1 MEKETFS
8 QRAWEKDYDKDIKE
22 TYGKI
27 KELLKKSPWAEEV
40 LTTLV
45 ELEDVVDQKLFATLN
60 AKYGESRWES
70 TVKQGFDSS
79 PKWRNYLESKTLESV
94 VGEKT
99 TTDQL
104 LAVFAKKF
112 DEIIKN
118 KSLSPEEKLKEL
130 GIKYI
135 KTEKMILPPD
145 PEYRRIQ
152 TGSGKWRK
160 EPWPDYDRIGRLV
173 WLLKDIDVYTTDY
186 TVIVWTNT
194 ENAMR
199 RESYVMFQIPKIN
212 KTILVNNCYGEA
224 TFIYDGILEYDDVVA
239 YSKKDLSSQLTK
251 IIFSH
256 SKKEAWDV
264 QILGELTRIKEEVKE
279 KREKGELSEP
289 KSVKEIF
296 KANREAISNE
306 KKREE
311 ITKFFLKNYGTK
323 IEITKENEKDY
334 TFPEEESKGL
344 NIFTGEK
351 NEQLYIF
358 TEGDERNVYT
368 FTEEDKEKLVM
379 MTQKERRELKIT
391 VWGESQ
397 GLWATARTFWLK
409 EEDPT
414 GRQEDRVKLLSEI
427 IEGGIKSKGE
437 IFKAKFIERLE
448 SKFGKNIESFTEED
462 LEKLVMMTGEER
474 NKAFEITVWGESQSL
489 NKITTA
495 CCWVK
500 GKDSYCQED
509 REKLLS
515 EIFEKGIKSKAE
527 ITDALNEETR
537 KETIKYFNEH
547 YATKKIEN
555 WKEVYAFTDE
565 DKEKLVIMT
574 WEERTK
580 IKITIWGKS
589 QGLQAR
595 ARTFWLKEGNPANNQ
610 EDREKLLSEII
621 EGGIKSKKEIFKTKF
636 IERLENK
643 FGENIESFTDEDK
656 GKLVI
661 MTIEERNKAF
671 EITVWGEPQSLD
683 KIATACWVEG
693 EPAKIQKDRE
703 KLLSEI
709 IKEGIKS
716 KEEITDALNEEIR
729 KETIRYFN
737 EHYAT
742 KKIENWN
749 VIYVFTE
756 EDKEKLVMME
766 AKERKDLKITVWG
779 ESQGLQATART
790 FWLKEGNP
798 ADNQEHREKLLS
810 EIIWEKI
817 KSKKEIFKTKFIEC
831 LENKFGKNI
840 ESFADE
846 DKEKLV
852 IMTIEE
858 RNKAFEITVW
868 GESQSLDK
876 VATAFWLGKG
886 KPAQIQEDREKLLSE
901 IFKEGIKSKKDLIK
915 KYFTKDFLTTE
926 EAKEKIVIMT
936 ERGRFN
942 YKISI
947 QGRKLGLRS
956 MARDFWVEGDPTKDL
971 EVLEK
976 LIDTIW
982 TYEPPEE
989 KSLSLAKDS
998 LQAHHCE
1005 LNEETLLEEVNSTN
1019 TDEGAKVLQ

>member
-1 MEKETFS
+1 MEKETSS
-8 QRAWEKDYDKDIKE
+8 QRAWEKAYDKDIKE

-45 ELEDVVDQKLFATLN
+45 ELEKVVDQKLFATLN
-60 AKYGESRWES
+60 AKYGESRGES

-104 LAVFAKKF
+104 LVVFAKKF

-135 KTEKMILPPD
+135 KTDKMILPPD

-173 WLLKDIDVYTTDY
+173 WLLKGIGVYTTDY

-199 RESYVMFQIPKIN
+199 RESYVMFQIPKLN

-323 IEITKENEKDY
+323 LKITKENEKDY
-334 TFPEEESKGL
+334 TFPEEESNGL

-368 FTEEDKEKLVM
+368 FTDEDKEKLIM
-379 MTQKERRELKIT
+379 METRERRELKIT

-397 GLWATARTFWLK
+397 GLRATAKTFWLK

-414 GRQEDRVKLLSEI
+414 RRQEDRVKLLSEI
-427 IEGGIKSKGE
+427 IWEKIKSKEE
-437 IFKAKFIERLE
+437 IFKTKFIERLE
-448 SKFGKNIESFTEED
+448 SKFGKNIESFTDED
-462 LEKLVMMTGEER
+462 LEKLVMMSQEER
-474 NKAFEITVWGESQSL
+474 NKAFV
-489 NKITTA
+489 
-495 CCWVK
+495 
-500 GKDSYCQED
+500 
-509 REKLLS
+509 
-515 EIFEKGIKSKAE
+515 
-527 ITDALNEETR
+527 
-537 KETIKYFNEH
+537 
-547 YATKKIEN
+547 
-555 WKEVYAFTDE
+555 
-565 DKEKLVIMT
+565 
-574 WEERTK
+574 
-580 IKITIWGKS
+580 
-589 QGLQAR
+589 
-595 ARTFWLKEGNPANNQ
+595 
-610 EDREKLLSEII
+610 
-621 EGGIKSKKEIFKTKF
+621 
-636 IERLENK
+636 
-643 FGENIESFTDEDK
+643 
-656 GKLVI
+656 
-661 MTIEERNKAF
+661 
-671 EITVWGEPQSLD
+671 
-683 KIATACWVEG
+683 
-693 EPAKIQKDRE
+693 
-703 KLLSEI
+703 
-709 IKEGIKS
+709 
-716 KEEITDALNEEIR
+716 
-729 KETIRYFN
+729 
-737 EHYAT
+737 
-742 KKIENWN
+742 
-749 VIYVFTE
+749 
-756 EDKEKLVMME
+756 
-766 AKERKDLKITVWG
+766 ITVWG
-779 ESQGLQATART
+779 ESQGLWTTAKI
-790 FWLKEGNP
+790 FWLKGGDP
-798 ADNQEHREKLLS
+798 RSIQKDREKLLS

-817 KSKKEIFKTKFIEC
+817 KSKKEIFKTKFIER
-831 LENKFGKNI
+831 LESKFGKNI
-840 ESFADE
+840 ESFT
-846 DKEKLV
+846 DKDLEKLV
-852 IMTIEE
+852 MMTGEE
-858 RNKAFEITVW
+858 RNKTFVITVW
-868 GESQSLDK
+868 GEPQSLDK
-876 VATAFWLGKG
+876 IATACWLEKG
-886 KPAQIQEDREKLLSE
+886 KPAKIQEDREKLLSE
-901 IFKEGIKSKKDLIK
+901 IFEGKIKSKEEITDTLNEEIKKETIKYFNEHYATKKIENWKVIYTFTEEDKEKLVMMTIEERRELKITVWGESQGLFTIATAFWLKEEDPTVNQEDRVKLLSEIIWEKIKSKKEIFKAKFIEHLESKFGKNVESFTDEDKEKLVIMTAEERDKAFEITVWGEPQSLDKIATACWLEKGKPANNQKDREKFLSKIIWEKIKSKEEILKTKFIERLESKFGKNVKSLTDEDLEKLVMMSQEERRESFQITVWGESQSLDKIATAYWLEKEKPGQNQEDREKLLSEIIWEKIKSKKELIK
-915 KYFTKDFLTTE
+915 KYFTKDFPTAK
-926 EAKEKIVIMT
+926 EAKEKLSAMIEYKRID
-936 ERGRFN
+936 

-947 QGRKLGLRS
+947 QGKKLGLKG
-956 MARDFWVEGDPTKDL
+956 MAKDFWVKGDPVKDL
-971 EVLEK
+971 EVLEQ

-1019 TDEGAKVLQ
+1019 TDEGAKVLE

>member
-8 QRAWEKDYDKDIKE
+8 QIAWEKAYDRSIKE

-45 ELEDVVDQKLFATLN
+45 ELENVVDQKLFATLN
-60 AKYGESRWES
+60 AKYWESQGES

-104 LAVFAKKF
+104 LVIFAKKF

-135 KTEKMILPPD
+135 KTDKMILPPD

-152 TGSGKWRK
+152 TGSGKWWK

-173 WLLKDIDVYTTDY
+173 WLLKGIGVYTTDY

-199 RESYVMFQIPKIN
+199 RESYVMFQIPKLN

-256 SKKEAWDV
+256 SKKEAWDG
-264 QILGELTRIKEEVKE
+264 QILGELTRIEQEVKE

-323 IEITKENEKDY
+323 IEITRENEKDY

-351 NEQLYIF
+351 NKQLYIF
-358 TEGDERNVYT
+358 TEGEERNVYT
-368 FTEEDKEKLVM
+368 FTEEDKEKLIM
-379 MTQKERRELKIT
+379 MTRKERSELKIT

-397 GLWATARTFWLK
+397 GLQATARTFWLK
-409 EEDPT
+409 EGKPANN
-414 GRQEDRVKLLSEI
+414 QEDRVKLLSEI
-427 IEGGIKSKGE
+427 IW
-437 IFKAKFIERLE
+437 
-448 SKFGKNIESFTEED
+448 
-462 LEKLVMMTGEER
+462 EK
-474 NKAFEITVWGESQSL
+474 
-489 NKITTA
+489 
-495 CCWVK
+495 
-500 GKDSYCQED
+500 
-509 REKLLS
+509 
-515 EIFEKGIKSKAE
+515 
-527 ITDALNEETR
+527 
-537 KETIKYFNEH
+537 
-547 YATKKIEN
+547 
-555 WKEVYAFTDE
+555 
-565 DKEKLVIMT
+565 
-574 WEERTK
+574 
-580 IKITIWGKS
+580 
-589 QGLQAR
+589 
-595 ARTFWLKEGNPANNQ
+595 
-610 EDREKLLSEII
+610 
-621 EGGIKSKKEIFKTKF
+621 IKSKKEIFKTKF

-643 FGENIESFTDEDK
+643 FGKNIESFTEEDK
-656 GKLVI
+656 ERLII
-661 MTIEERNKAF
+661 MTGEERNKAF

-683 KIATACWVEG
+683 KIATAFWLKE
-693 EPAKIQKDRE
+693 EDPADNQEDRE

-709 IKEGIKS
+709 IWKKIKSKKEIFKTKFIERLENKFGKNIESFTDEDKEKLIMMTAEERNKAFEIIVWGESQSLNKIATACWVEGVPANNQKDREKFLSKIIKGGIKS
-716 KEEITDALNEEIR
+716 KEEITDALNQEIR
-729 KETIRYFN
+729 KETIKYFN

-742 KKIENWN
+742 KKIENWK

-766 AKERKDLKITVWG
+766 ARERKDLKITVWG

-798 ADNQEHREKLLS
+798 AKNQEDREKLLS
-810 EIIWEKI
+810 EIIWKKI
-817 KSKKEIFKTKFIEC
+817 KSKKEIFKTKFIEH
-831 LENKFGKNI
+831 LESKFGENI
-840 ESFADE
+840 ESFIDE
-846 DKEKLV
+846 DKEKL
-852 IMTIEE
+852 IMMTKKE
-858 RNKAFEITVW
+858 RSDLKITVW
-868 GESQSLDK
+868 GESQSLEK
-876 VATAFWLGKG
+876 IATAFWLEKE

-901 IFKEGIKSKKDLIK
+901 IFKEGIKSKKELIK
-915 KYFTKDFLTTE
+915 KYFTKDFLTAE
-926 EAKEKIVIMT
+926 EAKKKLATMT
-936 ERGRFN
+936 ERGRTD

-956 MARDFWVEGDPTKDL
+956 MAKDFWIKGDPVKDL
-971 EVLEK
+971 EVLEQ

-982 TYEPPEE
+982 TYEPPKE

-1005 LNEETLLEEVNSTN
+1005 LNKEALIEEVNSTN

>member
-8 QRAWEKDYDKDIKE
+8 QIAWEKDYDRFIKE

-104 LAVFAKKF
+104 LVIFAKKF

-135 KTEKMILPPD
+135 KTDKMILPPD

-199 RESYVMFQIPKIN
+199 RESYVMFQIPKLN

-264 QILGELTRIKEEVKE
+264 QILGELTRIKQEVKE
-279 KREKGELSEP
+279 KRENGELSEP

-334 TFPEEESKGL
+334 TFPEEESNGL
-344 NIFTGEK
+344 NIFTGKK

-358 TEGDERNVYT
+358 TEGEERNVYT
-368 FTEEDKEKLVM
+368 FTEEDKEKLVIM
-379 MTQKERRELKIT
+379 KVEERSELKIT

-397 GLWATARTFWLK
+397 GLQATARTFWLK
-409 EEDPT
+409 EE
-414 GRQEDRVKLLSEI
+414 
-427 IEGGIKSKGE
+427 
-437 IFKAKFIERLE
+437 
-448 SKFGKNIESFTEED
+448 
-462 LEKLVMMTGEER
+462 
-474 NKAFEITVWGESQSL
+474 
-489 NKITTA
+489 
-495 CCWVK
+495 
-500 GKDSYCQED
+500 
-509 REKLLS
+509 
-515 EIFEKGIKSKAE
+515 
-527 ITDALNEETR
+527 
-537 KETIKYFNEH
+537 
-547 YATKKIEN
+547 
-555 WKEVYAFTDE
+555 
-565 DKEKLVIMT
+565 
-574 WEERTK
+574 
-580 IKITIWGKS
+580 
-589 QGLQAR
+589 
-595 ARTFWLKEGNPANNQ
+595 NPISNQ
-610 EDREKLLSEII
+610 KDREKLLSEII

-643 FGENIESFTDEDK
+643 FGKNIESFTDEDK
-656 GKLVI
+656 EKLI
-661 MTIEERNKAF
+661 MMTAEERNKAF
-671 EITVWGEPQSLD
+671 EIIVWGESQSLN

-693 EPAKIQKDRE
+693 LPAQIQ
-703 KLLSEI
+703 
-709 IKEGIKS
+709 
-716 KEEITDALNEEIR
+716 
-729 KETIRYFN
+729 
-737 EHYAT
+737 
-742 KKIENWN
+742 
-749 VIYVFTE
+749 
-756 EDKEKLVMME
+756 ED
-766 AKERKDLKITVWG
+766 
-779 ESQGLQATART
+779 
-790 FWLKEGNP
+790 
-798 ADNQEHREKLLS
+798 REKLLS

-817 KSKKEIFKTKFIEC
+817 KSKKELF
-831 LENKFGKNI
+831 
-840 ESFADE
+840 
-846 DKEKLV
+846 
-852 IMTIEE
+852 
-858 RNKAFEITVW
+858 
-868 GESQSLDK
+868 
-876 VATAFWLGKG
+876 
-886 KPAQIQEDREKLLSE
+886 
-901 IFKEGIKSKKDLIK
+901 K
-915 KYFTKDFLTTE
+915 KYFIKDFPTAK
-926 EAKEKIVIMT
+926 EAKKKLAAMREYKRR
-936 ERGRFN
+936 E
-942 YKISI
+942 YKIFI
-947 QGRKLGLRS
+947 QGKKVKLKGI
-956 MARDFWVEGDPTKDL
+956 AEAFWVKGDPIKDL
-971 EVLEK
+971 EVLER

-982 TYEPPEE
+982 TYEPPKE
-989 KSLSLAKDS
+989 KSLSLAEDS

>member
-45 ELEDVVDQKLFATLN
+45 ELEKVVDQKLFTTLN
-60 AKYGESRWES
+60 AKYGESRGES

-135 KTEKMILPPD
+135 KTDKMVLPPD

-173 WLLKDIDVYTTDY
+173 WLLKGIGVYTTDY

-199 RESYVMFQIPKIN
+199 RESYVMFQIPKLN

-256 SKKEAWDV
+256 SKKETWDV
-264 QILGELTRIKEEVKE
+264 QILGELTRIKQEVKE
-279 KREKGELSEP
+279 KRENGELSEP

-323 IEITKENEKDY
+323 IEITKENGKDY
-334 TFPEEESKGL
+334 IFPEEESKGL

-358 TEGDERNVYT
+358 TEGEERNVYT
-368 FTEEDKEKLVM
+368 FTEEDKEKLIM
-379 MTQKERRELKIT
+379 MTREERKELKIT
-391 VWGESQ
+391 VWEESQ
-397 GLWATARTFWLK
+397 GLKAIAGTFWLK
-409 EEDPT
+409 GGDP
-414 GRQEDRVKLLSEI
+414 RSIQKDREKLLSEI
-427 IEGGIKSKGE
+427 IEGGIKSKEE
-437 IFKAKFIERLE
+437 IFKTKFIERLE
-448 SKFGKNIESFTEED
+448 NKFGKNIESFTDED
-462 LEKLVMMTGEER
+462 KEKLVIMTGEER
-474 NKAFEITVWGESQSL
+474 NKAFVITLWGESQSL
-489 NKITTA
+489 DKIATA
-495 CCWVK
+495 CWLGK
-500 GKDSYCQED
+500 GKPAQIQED

-515 EIFEKGIKSKAE
+515 KIFKEEIKSRE
-527 ITDALNEETR
+527 ELTDTLNEEIR

-555 WKEVYAFTDE
+555 WKEVY
-565 DKEKLVIMT
+565 
-574 WEERTK
+574 
-580 IKITIWGKS
+580 
-589 QGLQAR
+589 
-595 ARTFWLKEGNPANNQ
+595 
-610 EDREKLLSEII
+610 
-621 EGGIKSKKEIFKTKF
+621 
-636 IERLENK
+636 
-643 FGENIESFTDEDK
+643 
-656 GKLVI
+656 
-661 MTIEERNKAF
+661 
-671 EITVWGEPQSLD
+671 
-683 KIATACWVEG
+683 
-693 EPAKIQKDRE
+693 
-703 KLLSEI
+703 
-709 IKEGIKS
+709 
-716 KEEITDALNEEIR
+716 
-729 KETIRYFN
+729 
-737 EHYAT
+737 
-742 KKIENWN
+742 
-749 VIYVFTE
+749 VFTE
-756 EDKEKLVMME
+756 EDKEKLVMM
-766 AKERKDLKITVWG
+766 
-779 ESQGLQATART
+779 SQ
-790 FWLKEGNP
+790 
-798 ADNQEHREKLLS
+798 
-810 EIIWEKI
+810 
-817 KSKKEIFKTKFIEC
+817 
-831 LENKFGKNI
+831 
-840 ESFADE
+840 
-846 DKEKLV
+846 
-852 IMTIEE
+852 EE
-858 RNKAFEITVW
+858 RRESFEITVW

-876 VATAFWLGKG
+876 IATAFWLEKE
-886 KPAQIQEDREKLLSE
+886 KPGQNQEDREKLLSE
-901 IFKEGIKSKKDLIK
+901 IIWAKIKSKEELIK
-915 KYFTKDFLTTE
+915 KYFTKDFPTAK
-926 EAKEKIVIMT
+926 EAKEKLTAMT
-936 ERGRFN
+936 EYKRRY

-947 QGRKLGLRS
+947 QGKVIKLKG
-956 MARDFWVEGDPTKDL
+956 MARDFWIEGDPVKDL
-971 EVLEK
+971 EVLKK

-1005 LNEETLLEEVNSTN
+1005 LNEETLLEEVSSTN
-1019 TDEGAKVLQ
+1019 TNEVAKVLQ

>member
-8 QRAWEKDYDKDIKE
+8 QIAWEKAYDRSIKE

-45 ELEDVVDQKLFATLN
+45 KLEHVVDQKLFATLN
-60 AKYGESRWES
+60 AKYGESRGES

-104 LAVFAKKF
+104 LTVFAKKF

-152 TGSGKWRK
+152 TGSGKWWK

-173 WLLKDIDVYTTDY
+173 WLLKDIGVYTTDY

-199 RESYVMFQIPKIN
+199 RESYVMFQIPKLN

-224 TFIYDGILEYDDVVA
+224 TFIYDGILEYNDVVA

-264 QILGELTRIKEEVKE
+264 QILGELTRIKQEVKE

-296 KANREAISNE
+296 KENREAINNE

-323 IEITKENEKDY
+323 IKITKENEKDY
-334 TFPEEESKGL
+334 TFPEEENNSL
-344 NIFTGEK
+344 NIFTGKK

-358 TEGDERNVYT
+358 TEGEERNVYT
-368 FTEEDKEKLVM
+368 FTEEDKEKLVIM
-379 MTQKERRELKIT
+379 KVEERSELKIT

-409 EEDPT
+409 EE
-414 GRQEDRVKLLSEI
+414 
-427 IEGGIKSKGE
+427 
-437 IFKAKFIERLE
+437 
-448 SKFGKNIESFTEED
+448 
-462 LEKLVMMTGEER
+462 
-474 NKAFEITVWGESQSL
+474 
-489 NKITTA
+489 
-495 CCWVK
+495 
-500 GKDSYCQED
+500 
-509 REKLLS
+509 
-515 EIFEKGIKSKAE
+515 
-527 ITDALNEETR
+527 
-537 KETIKYFNEH
+537 
-547 YATKKIEN
+547 
-555 WKEVYAFTDE
+555 
-565 DKEKLVIMT
+565 
-574 WEERTK
+574 
-580 IKITIWGKS
+580 
-589 QGLQAR
+589 
-595 ARTFWLKEGNPANNQ
+595 NP
-610 EDREKLLSEII
+610 I
-621 EGGIKSKKEIFKTKF
+621 G
-636 IERLENK
+636 
-643 FGENIESFTDEDK
+643 
-656 GKLVI
+656 
-661 MTIEERNKAF
+661 
-671 EITVWGEPQSLD
+671 
-683 KIATACWVEG
+683 
-693 EPAKIQKDRE
+693 IQKDR
-703 KLLSEI
+703 
-709 IKEGIKS
+709 
-716 KEEITDALNEEIR
+716 
-729 KETIRYFN
+729 
-737 EHYAT
+737 
-742 KKIENWN
+742 
-749 VIYVFTE
+749 V
-756 EDKEKLVMME
+756 
-766 AKERKDLKITVWG
+766 
-779 ESQGLQATART
+779 
-790 FWLKEGNP
+790 
-798 ADNQEHREKLLS
+798 KLLS

-817 KSKKEIFKTKFIEC
+817 KSKEEIFKTKFIEC

-840 ESFADE
+840 ESFTDE
-846 DKEKLV
+846 DKETLV
-852 IMTIEE
+852 IMTTEE

-868 GESQSLDK
+868 GESQSLYK
-876 VATAFWLGKG
+876 IATACWVEGLPANNQKDREKLLSETIWEKIKSKKELIKTKFIERLESKFGKNVKSFTDEDLEKLVMMSQEERRESFEITVWG
-886 KPAQIQEDREKLLSE
+886 ESQSLNTIATACWVEGLPANIQKDREKLLSE
-901 IFKEGIKSKKDLIK
+901 IIWEKIKSKEEIFKTKFIERLESKFGKKIESFTDEDLEKLVMMSQEERRESFEITVWGESQNLDKTAPACWLEKERPAYYQEDRVKLLSEIIKGRIKSKKELIK
-915 KYFTKDFLTTE
+915 KYFTKDFPTAK
-926 EAKEKIVIMT
+926 EAKEKLSAMI
-936 ERGRFN
+936 EYKRRD

-947 QGRKLGLRS
+947 QEKKIGLKG
-956 MARDFWVEGDPTKDL
+956 MTKDFWIEGDPAKDL

-982 TYEPPEE
+982 TYEPPKE

-1005 LNEETLLEEVNSTN
+1005 LNKEALLEEVNSTN

>member
-8 QRAWEKDYDKDIKE
+8 QTAWEKAYDSSIKE

-60 AKYGESRWES
+60 AKYEESRWES

-79 PKWRNYLESKTLESV
+79 PKWRNYLESKALESV

-152 TGSGKWRK
+152 TGSGKWWK
-160 EPWPDYDRIGRLV
+160 EQWPDYDRIGRLV
-173 WLLKDIDVYTTDY
+173 WLLKDIGVYTTDY

-199 RESYVMFQIPKIN
+199 RESYVMFQIPKLN

-264 QILGELTRIKEEVKE
+264 QILGELTRIKQEVKE

-334 TFPEEESKGL
+334 IFPEEESKGL
-344 NIFTGEK
+344 NIFTGGN

-358 TEGDERNVYT
+358 TEGEERNVYT
-368 FTEEDKEKLVM
+368 FTEEDKEKLVIM
-379 MTQKERRELKIT
+379 KVEERSELKIT

-397 GLWATARTFWLK
+397 GLQATARTFWLK
-409 EEDPT
+409 EE
-414 GRQEDRVKLLSEI
+414 
-427 IEGGIKSKGE
+427 
-437 IFKAKFIERLE
+437 
-448 SKFGKNIESFTEED
+448 
-462 LEKLVMMTGEER
+462 
-474 NKAFEITVWGESQSL
+474 
-489 NKITTA
+489 
-495 CCWVK
+495 
-500 GKDSYCQED
+500 
-509 REKLLS
+509 
-515 EIFEKGIKSKAE
+515 
-527 ITDALNEETR
+527 
-537 KETIKYFNEH
+537 
-547 YATKKIEN
+547 
-555 WKEVYAFTDE
+555 
-565 DKEKLVIMT
+565 
-574 WEERTK
+574 
-580 IKITIWGKS
+580 
-589 QGLQAR
+589 
-595 ARTFWLKEGNPANNQ
+595 NPISNQ
-610 EDREKLLSEII
+610 KDREKLLSEII

-643 FGENIESFTDEDK
+643 FGKNIESFTDEDK
-656 GKLVI
+656 ENLV
-661 MTIEERNKAF
+661 MMKVEERRESF
-671 EITVWGEPQSLD
+671 EITVWGKSQSLD
-683 KIATACWVEG
+683 KIATACWIEG
-693 EPAKIQKDRE
+693 APANNQKDRE
-703 KLLSEI
+703 KFLSEI
-709 IKEGIKS
+709 IWEKIKS
-716 KEEITDALNEEIR
+716 KEGITDALNEEIR
-729 KETIRYFN
+729 KETINYFN

-742 KKIENWN
+742 KKIKNWK

-766 AKERKDLKITVWG
+766 AKKRKDLKITIWG
-779 ESQGLQATART
+779 ESQGLQATAST
-790 FWLKEGNP
+790 FWLKEENP
-798 ADNQEHREKLLS
+798 TDNQEDRVKLLS

-817 KSKKEIFKTKFIEC
+817 KSKKEIFKTKFIER
-831 LENKFGKNI
+831 LESKFGKDI
-840 ESFADE
+840 ESFTDE
-846 DKEKLV
+846 DLEKLV
-852 IMTIEE
+852 MMTIEE
-858 RNKAFEITVW
+858 RKESFEITVW
-868 GESQSLDK
+868 GESQSLNK
-876 VATAFWLGKG
+876 IATACWVEGL
-886 KPAQIQEDREKLLSE
+886 PAQIQEDREKLLSE
-901 IFKEGIKSKKDLIK
+901 IIWEKIKSKKELFK
-915 KYFTKDFLTTE
+915 KYFIKDFPTAK
-926 EAKEKIVIMT
+926 EAKEKLAAMR
-936 ERGRFN
+936 EYKRRE
-942 YKISI
+942 YKIFI
-947 QGRKLGLRS
+947 QGKKVKLKGI
-956 MARDFWVEGDPTKDL
+956 AEAFWVKGDPIKNI
-971 EVLEK
+971 EVLKK

-982 TYEPPEE
+982 TYEPPKE

-1005 LNEETLLEEVNSTN
+1005 LNKEALIEEVNSTN
-1019 TDEGAKVLQ
+1019 TDKGAKVLQ

>member
-8 QRAWEKDYDKDIKE
+8 QRAWEKAYDRSIKE

-45 ELEDVVDQKLFATLN
+45 KLEHVVDQKLFATLN
-60 AKYGESRWES
+60 AKYGEARGES
-70 TVKQGFDSS
+70 TIKQGFDSS

-104 LAVFAKKF
+104 LTVFAKKF

-152 TGSGKWRK
+152 TGSGKWWK

-173 WLLKDIDVYTTDY
+173 WLLKDIGVYTTDY

-199 RESYVMFQIPKIN
+199 RESYVMFQIPKLN

-224 TFIYDGILEYDDVVA
+224 TFIYDGILEYNDVVA

-264 QILGELTRIKEEVKE
+264 QILGELTRIKQEVKE

-323 IEITKENEKDY
+323 IKITKENEKDY
-334 TFPEEESKGL
+334 TFPEEESNGL

-358 TEGDERNVYT
+358 TEGEERNVYT

-379 MTQKERRELKIT
+379 MEARERSELKIT
-391 VWGESQ
+391 VWGEAQ
-397 GLWATARTFWLK
+397 GLQATARTFWLK
-409 EEDPT
+409 EENPANN
-414 GRQEDRVKLLSEI
+414 QEDRVKLLSEI
-427 IEGGIKSKGE
+427 IKGE
-437 IFKAKFIERLE
+437 IKSRKEIFKTKFIERLE

-462 LEKLVMMTGEER
+462 KEKLVMMTTEER

-489 NKITTA
+489 NKIATA
-495 CCWVK
+495 CWL
-500 GKDSYCQED
+500 E
-509 REKLLS
+509 
-515 EIFEKGIKSKAE
+515 
-527 ITDALNEETR
+527 
-537 KETIKYFNEH
+537 
-547 YATKKIEN
+547 
-555 WKEVYAFTDE
+555 
-565 DKEKLVIMT
+565 KEKPT
-574 WEERTK
+574 QN
-580 IKITIWGKS
+580 
-589 QGLQAR
+589 QG
-595 ARTFWLKEGNPANNQ
+595 
-610 EDREKLLSEII
+610 DRVKLLSEII
-621 EGGIKSKKEIFKTKF
+621 KGEIKSRKEIFKTKF
-636 IERLENK
+636 IERLESK
-643 FGENIESFTDEDK
+643 FGKNIESFTNEDLE
-656 GKLVI
+656 KLVM
-661 MTIEERNKAF
+661 MTGEERNKAF
-671 EITVWGEPQSLD
+671 EI
-683 KIATACWVEG
+683 IA
-693 EPAKIQKDRE
+693 
-703 KLLSEI
+703 
-709 IKEGIKS
+709 
-716 KEEITDALNEEIR
+716 
-729 KETIRYFN
+729 
-737 EHYAT
+737 
-742 KKIENWN
+742 
-749 VIYVFTE
+749 
-756 EDKEKLVMME
+756 
-766 AKERKDLKITVWG
+766 WG

-790 FWLKEGNP
+790 FWLKGGDPRSIQKDREELISEVIWKKIKSRKEIFKTKFIERLESKFGKNIESLTDEDKEKLVMMTREERKESFEIIVWGESQSLNKIATAYWLEKEQP
-798 ADNQEHREKLLS
+798 IQFQEAREKLLS

-817 KSKKEIFKTKFIEC
+817 KSKKE
-831 LENKFGKNI
+831 
-840 ESFADE
+840 
-846 DKEKLV
+846 
-852 IMTIEE
+852 
-858 RNKAFEITVW
+858 
-868 GESQSLDK
+868 
-876 VATAFWLGKG
+876 
-886 KPAQIQEDREKLLSE
+886 
-901 IFKEGIKSKKDLIK
+901 LIK
-915 KYFTKDFLTTE
+915 KYFTKDFPTAK
-926 EAKEKIVIMT
+926 EAKEKLSAMIEYKRIA
-936 ERGRFN
+936 

-947 QGRKLGLRS
+947 QGRKIGLRG
-956 MARDFWVEGDPTKDL
+956 MAEDFWVKGDPTKDL
-971 EVLEK
+971 EVLEQ

-982 TYEPPEE
+982 TYEPPKE

-1005 LNEETLLEEVNSTN
+1005 LNKETLLEEVNSTN
-1019 TDEGAKVLQ
+1019 TNEGAKVLQ

>member
-8 QRAWEKDYDKDIKE
+8 QRAWEKAYDRSIKE

-45 ELEDVVDQKLFATLN
+45 KLEHVVDQKLFATLN
-60 AKYGESRWES
+60 AKYGEARGES
-70 TVKQGFDSS
+70 TIKQGFDSS

-104 LAVFAKKF
+104 LTVFAKKF

-152 TGSGKWRK
+152 TGSGKWWK

-173 WLLKDIDVYTTDY
+173 WLLKDIGVYTTDY

-199 RESYVMFQIPKIN
+199 RESYVMFQIPKLN

-224 TFIYDGILEYDDVVA
+224 TFIYDGILEYNDVVA

-264 QILGELTRIKEEVKE
+264 QILGELTRIKQEVKE

-323 IEITKENEKDY
+323 IKITKENEKDY
-334 TFPEEESKGL
+334 TFPEEESNGL

-358 TEGDERNVYT
+358 TEGEERNVYT

-379 MTQKERRELKIT
+379 MEARERSELKIT
-391 VWGESQ
+391 VWGEAQ
-397 GLWATARTFWLK
+397 GLQATARTFWLK
-409 EEDPT
+409 EENPANN
-414 GRQEDRVKLLSEI
+414 QEDRVKLLSEI
-427 IEGGIKSKGE
+427 IKGE
-437 IFKAKFIERLE
+437 IKSRKEIFKTKFIERLE
-448 SKFGKNIESFTEED
+448 SKFGKNIESFTNED

-474 NKAFEITVWGESQSL
+474 NKAFEI
-489 NKITTA
+489 
-495 CCWVK
+495 
-500 GKDSYCQED
+500 
-509 REKLLS
+509 
-515 EIFEKGIKSKAE
+515 
-527 ITDALNEETR
+527 
-537 KETIKYFNEH
+537 
-547 YATKKIEN
+547 
-555 WKEVYAFTDE
+555 
-565 DKEKLVIMT
+565 
-574 WEERTK
+574 
-580 IKITIWGKS
+580 
-589 QGLQAR
+589 
-595 ARTFWLKEGNPANNQ
+595 
-610 EDREKLLSEII
+610 
-621 EGGIKSKKEIFKTKF
+621 
-636 IERLENK
+636 
-643 FGENIESFTDEDK
+643 
-656 GKLVI
+656 
-661 MTIEERNKAF
+661 
-671 EITVWGEPQSLD
+671 
-683 KIATACWVEG
+683 IA
-693 EPAKIQKDRE
+693 
-703 KLLSEI
+703 
-709 IKEGIKS
+709 
-716 KEEITDALNEEIR
+716 
-729 KETIRYFN
+729 
-737 EHYAT
+737 
-742 KKIENWN
+742 
-749 VIYVFTE
+749 
-756 EDKEKLVMME
+756 
-766 AKERKDLKITVWG
+766 WG

-790 FWLKEGNP
+790 FWLKGGDPRSIQKDREELISEVIWKKIKSRKEIFKTKFIERLESKFGKNIESLTDEDKEKLVMMTREERKESFEIIVWGESQSLNKIATAYWLEKEQP
-798 ADNQEHREKLLS
+798 IQFQEAREKLLS
-810 EIIWEKI
+810 EIIWAKI
-817 KSKKEIFKTKFIEC
+817 KSKKE
-831 LENKFGKNI
+831 
-840 ESFADE
+840 
-846 DKEKLV
+846 
-852 IMTIEE
+852 
-858 RNKAFEITVW
+858 
-868 GESQSLDK
+868 
-876 VATAFWLGKG
+876 
-886 KPAQIQEDREKLLSE
+886 
-901 IFKEGIKSKKDLIK
+901 LIK
-915 KYFTKDFLTTE
+915 KYFTKDFPTAK
-926 EAKEKIVIMT
+926 EAKEKLSAMIEYKRIA
-936 ERGRFN
+936 

-947 QGRKLGLRS
+947 QGRKIGLRG
-956 MARDFWVEGDPTKDL
+956 MAEDFWVKGDPTKDL
-971 EVLEK
+971 EVLEQ

-982 TYEPPEE
+982 TYEPPKE

-1005 LNEETLLEEVNSTN
+1005 LNKETLLEEVNSTN
-1019 TDEGAKVLQ
+1019 TNEGAKVLQ

>member
-8 QRAWEKDYDKDIKE
+8 QRAWEKAYDRSIKE

-45 ELEDVVDQKLFATLN
+45 ELEHVVDQKLFATLN
-60 AKYGESRWES
+60 AKYGESRGES

-104 LAVFAKKF
+104 LVIFAKKF

-173 WLLKDIDVYTTDY
+173 WLLKDIGVYTTDY

-199 RESYVMFQIPKIN
+199 RESYVMFQIPKLN

-224 TFIYDGILEYDDVVA
+224 TFIYDGILEYNDVVA

-334 TFPEEESKGL
+334 TFPEEESNGL
-344 NIFTGEK
+344 NIFTGKK

-358 TEGDERNVYT
+358 TEGEERNVYT
-368 FTEEDKEKLVM
+368 FTEEDKEKLVIM
-379 MTQKERRELKIT
+379 KVEERSELKIT

-397 GLWATARTFWLK
+397 GLQAT
-409 EEDPT
+409 
-414 GRQEDRVKLLSEI
+414 
-427 IEGGIKSKGE
+427 
-437 IFKAKFIERLE
+437 
-448 SKFGKNIESFTEED
+448 
-462 LEKLVMMTGEER
+462 
-474 NKAFEITVWGESQSL
+474 
-489 NKITTA
+489 
-495 CCWVK
+495 
-500 GKDSYCQED
+500 
-509 REKLLS
+509 
-515 EIFEKGIKSKAE
+515 
-527 ITDALNEETR
+527 
-537 KETIKYFNEH
+537 
-547 YATKKIEN
+547 
-555 WKEVYAFTDE
+555 
-565 DKEKLVIMT
+565 
-574 WEERTK
+574 
-580 IKITIWGKS
+580 
-589 QGLQAR
+589 
-595 ARTFWLKEGNPANNQ
+595 ARTFWLKEGNPISNQ
-610 EDREKLLSEII
+610 KDREKLLSEII

-643 FGENIESFTDEDK
+643 FGKNIESFTDEDK
-656 GKLVI
+656 ENLV
-661 MTIEERNKAF
+661 MMKVEERREFF
-671 EITVWGEPQSLD
+671 EITVWGKSQSLD
-683 KIATACWVEG
+683 KIATACWIEG
-693 EPAKIQKDRE
+693 APANNQKDRE
-703 KLLSEI
+703 KFLSEI
-709 IKEGIKS
+709 IWEKIKS
-716 KEEITDALNEEIR
+716 KEGITDALNEEIR
-729 KETIRYFN
+729 KETINYFN

-742 KKIENWN
+742 KKIKNWK

-766 AKERKDLKITVWG
+766 TKKRKDLKITIWG
-779 ESQGLQATART
+779 ESQGLQATAST
-790 FWLKEGNP
+790 FWLKEENP
-798 ADNQEHREKLLS
+798 TDNQGNREKLLS

-817 KSKKEIFKTKFIEC
+817 KSKKEIFKTKFIER
-831 LENKFGKNI
+831 LESKFGKDI
-840 ESFADE
+840 ESFTDE

-852 IMTIEE
+852 MMTIEE
-858 RNKAFEITVW
+858 RKESFEITVW
-868 GESQSLDK
+868 GESQSLNK
-876 VATAFWLGKG
+876 IATACWVEGL
-886 KPAQIQEDREKLLSE
+886 PAQIQEDREKLLSE
-901 IFKEGIKSKKDLIK
+901 IIWEKIKSKKELFK
-915 KYFTKDFLTTE
+915 KYFIKDFPTAK
-926 EAKEKIVIMT
+926 EAKEKLAAMR
-936 ERGRFN
+936 EYKRRE
-942 YKISI
+942 YKIFI
-947 QGRKLGLRS
+947 QGKKVKLKGI
-956 MARDFWVEGDPTKDL
+956 AEAFWVKGDPIKNI
-971 EVLEK
+971 EVLKK

-982 TYEPPEE
+982 TYEPPKE

-1005 LNEETLLEEVNSTN
+1005 LNKEALIEEVNSTN
-1019 TDEGAKVLQ
+1019 TDEGAKASE

>member
-8 QRAWEKDYDKDIKE
+8 QRAWEKAYDRSIKE

-45 ELEDVVDQKLFATLN
+45 KLEHVVDQKLFATLN
-60 AKYGESRWES
+60 AKYGEARGES
-70 TVKQGFDSS
+70 TIKQGFDSS

-104 LAVFAKKF
+104 LTVFAKKF

-152 TGSGKWRK
+152 TGSGKWWK

-173 WLLKDIDVYTTDY
+173 WLLKDIGVYTTDY

-199 RESYVMFQIPKIN
+199 RESYVMFQIPKLN

-224 TFIYDGILEYDDVVA
+224 TFIYDGILEYNDVVA

-264 QILGELTRIKEEVKE
+264 QILGELTRIKQEVKE

-323 IEITKENEKDY
+323 IKITKENEKDY

-358 TEGDERNVYT
+358 TEGEERNVYT
-368 FTEEDKEKLVM
+368 FTEEDKEKLVII
-379 MTQKERRELKIT
+379 TKEERKDLKIT
-391 VWGESQ
+391 VWEESQ
-397 GLWATARTFWLK
+397 GLRAIARTFWLK
-409 EEDPT
+409 EGDP
-414 GRQEDRVKLLSEI
+414 RSNPKDRVKLLSEI
-427 IEGGIKSKGE
+427 IKGGIKSKE
-437 IFKAKFIERLE
+437 
-448 SKFGKNIESFTEED
+448 
-462 LEKLVMMTGEER
+462 
-474 NKAFEITVWGESQSL
+474 
-489 NKITTA
+489 
-495 CCWVK
+495 
-500 GKDSYCQED
+500 
-509 REKLLS
+509 
-515 EIFEKGIKSKAE
+515 E
-527 ITDALNEETR
+527 ITDTLNEEIR

-555 WKEVYAFTDE
+555 WK
-565 DKEKLVIMT
+565 
-574 WEERTK
+574 
-580 IKITIWGKS
+580 
-589 QGLQAR
+589 
-595 ARTFWLKEGNPANNQ
+595 
-610 EDREKLLSEII
+610 
-621 EGGIKSKKEIFKTKF
+621 
-636 IERLENK
+636 
-643 FGENIESFTDEDK
+643 
-656 GKLVI
+656 
-661 MTIEERNKAF
+661 
-671 EITVWGEPQSLD
+671 
-683 KIATACWVEG
+683 
-693 EPAKIQKDRE
+693 
-703 KLLSEI
+703 
-709 IKEGIKS
+709 
-716 KEEITDALNEEIR
+716 
-729 KETIRYFN
+729 
-737 EHYAT
+737 
-742 KKIENWN
+742 

-756 EDKEKLVMME
+756 EDKEKLIMME
-766 AKERKDLKITVWG
+766 TRERKDLKITVWG
-779 ESQGLQATART
+779 KPQGLFTIATA
-790 FWLKEGNP
+790 FWLKEENP
-798 ADNQEHREKLLS
+798 AVNQEDREKFLS
-810 EIIWEKI
+810 EIIKGEI
-817 KSKKEIFKTKFIEC
+817 KSRKEIFKTKFIEC

-840 ESFADE
+840 GSFTDE
-846 DKEKLV
+846 DKETLV
-852 IMTIEE
+852 MMTVEE

-876 VATAFWLGKG
+876 IATAFWLEKE
-886 KPAQIQEDREKLLSE
+886 KPNRYQEGREKLLSE
-901 IFKEGIKSKKDLIK
+901 IIWEKIKSKKELIK
-915 KYFTKDFLTTE
+915 KYFTKDFPTAK
-926 EAKEKIVIMT
+926 EAKEKLSAMI
-936 ERGRFN
+936 EYKRKD

-947 QGRKLGLRS
+947 QGRKLGLRG
-956 MARDFWVEGDPTKDL
+956 MTKDFWIEGDPVKDL

-989 KSLSLAKDS
+989 NSLSLAKDS

-1005 LNEETLLEEVNSTN
+1005 LNEETLVEKVNSTN

>member
-45 ELEDVVDQKLFATLN
+45 ELEKVVDQKLFATLN
-60 AKYGESRWES
+60 AKYGESRGES
-70 TVKQGFDSS
+70 TIKQGFDSS

-135 KTEKMILPPD
+135 KTDKMILPPD

-152 TGSGKWRK
+152 TGSGKWWK

-173 WLLKDIDVYTTDY
+173 WLLKGIGVYTTDY

-199 RESYVMFQIPKIN
+199 RESYVMFQVPKLN

-256 SKKEAWDV
+256 SKKETWDV
-264 QILGELTRIKEEVKE
+264 QILGELTRIKQEVKE

-358 TEGDERNVYT
+358 TEGEERNVYT
-368 FTEEDKEKLVM
+368 FTEEDKEKVIM
-379 MTQKERRELKIT
+379 M
-391 VWGESQ
+391 
-397 GLWATARTFWLK
+397 
-409 EEDPT
+409 
-414 GRQEDRVKLLSEI
+414 
-427 IEGGIKSKGE
+427 
-437 IFKAKFIERLE
+437 
-448 SKFGKNIESFTEED
+448 
-462 LEKLVMMTGEER
+462 
-474 NKAFEITVWGESQSL
+474 
-489 NKITTA
+489 
-495 CCWVK
+495 
-500 GKDSYCQED
+500 
-509 REKLLS
+509 
-515 EIFEKGIKSKAE
+515 
-527 ITDALNEETR
+527 ETR
-537 KETIKYFNEH
+537 
-547 YATKKIEN
+547 
-555 WKEVYAFTDE
+555 
-565 DKEKLVIMT
+565 
-574 WEERTK
+574 
-580 IKITIWGKS
+580 
-589 QGLQAR
+589 
-595 ARTFWLKEGNPANNQ
+595 
-610 EDREKLLSEII
+610 
-621 EGGIKSKKEIFKTKF
+621 
-636 IERLENK
+636 
-643 FGENIESFTDEDK
+643 
-656 GKLVI
+656 
-661 MTIEERNKAF
+661 
-671 EITVWGEPQSLD
+671 
-683 KIATACWVEG
+683 
-693 EPAKIQKDRE
+693 
-703 KLLSEI
+703 
-709 IKEGIKS
+709 
-716 KEEITDALNEEIR
+716 
-729 KETIRYFN
+729 
-737 EHYAT
+737 
-742 KKIENWN
+742 
-749 VIYVFTE
+749 
-756 EDKEKLVMME
+756 
-766 AKERKDLKITVWG
+766 ERKDLKITVWG
-779 ESQGLQATART
+779 EAQGLLATART
-790 FWLKEGNP
+790 FWLKEENP
-798 ADNQEHREKLLS
+798 IGIQKDRVKLLS

-817 KSKKEIFKTKFIEC
+817 KSKEEIFKTKFIEC

-840 ESFADE
+840 ESFTDE

-852 IMTIEE
+852 IMTTEE
-858 RNKAFEITVW
+858 RNKAFVITVWGESQSLNKIATACWLEKEQPANNQKDREKLLSETIWEKIKSKEEIFKTKFIERLENKFGKNIESFTEEDKEGLVIMTKEERNKAFKITVW

-876 VATAFWLGKG
+876 IATACWPEKGSPADNQKDREELISEVIWEKIKSKKEIFKTKFIERLESKFGKNIESFTDEDKEKLVIMTVEERNKSFVITVWG
-886 KPAQIQEDREKLLSE
+886 ESQSLNKIATACWVEGLPANIQKDGEKLLSE
-901 IFKEGIKSKKDLIK
+901 IIWEKIKSKKELIK
-915 KYFTKDFLTTE
+915 KYFTKDFPTAK
-926 EAKEKIVIMT
+926 EAKEKLVTMK
-936 ERGRFN
+936 ERGRIH

-947 QGRKLGLRS
+947 QEKKIGLKG
-956 MARDFWVEGDPTKDL
+956 MTKDFWIKGDPVKDL
-971 EVLEK
+971 EVLEQ
-976 LIDTIW
+976 LINTIW
-982 TYEPPEE
+982 TYEPPKE

-1005 LNEETLLEEVNSTN
+1005 FNEEALIEEVNSTN
-1019 TDEGAKVLQ
+1019 TDEGAKALE

>member
-8 QRAWEKDYDKDIKE
+8 QIAWEKDYDRFIKE

-104 LAVFAKKF
+104 LVIFAKKF

-135 KTEKMILPPD
+135 KTDKMILPPD

-199 RESYVMFQIPKIN
+199 RESYVMFQIPKLN

-264 QILGELTRIKEEVKE
+264 QILGELTRIKQEVKE
-279 KREKGELSEP
+279 KRENGELSEP

-334 TFPEEESKGL
+334 TFPEEESNGL
-344 NIFTGEK
+344 NIFTGKK

-358 TEGDERNVYT
+358 TEGEERNVYT
-368 FTEEDKEKLVM
+368 FTEEDKEKLVIM
-379 MTQKERRELKIT
+379 KVEERSELKIT

-397 GLWATARTFWLK
+397 GLQATARTFWLK
-409 EEDPT
+409 EE
-414 GRQEDRVKLLSEI
+414 
-427 IEGGIKSKGE
+427 
-437 IFKAKFIERLE
+437 
-448 SKFGKNIESFTEED
+448 
-462 LEKLVMMTGEER
+462 
-474 NKAFEITVWGESQSL
+474 
-489 NKITTA
+489 
-495 CCWVK
+495 
-500 GKDSYCQED
+500 
-509 REKLLS
+509 
-515 EIFEKGIKSKAE
+515 
-527 ITDALNEETR
+527 
-537 KETIKYFNEH
+537 
-547 YATKKIEN
+547 
-555 WKEVYAFTDE
+555 
-565 DKEKLVIMT
+565 
-574 WEERTK
+574 
-580 IKITIWGKS
+580 
-589 QGLQAR
+589 
-595 ARTFWLKEGNPANNQ
+595 NPISNQ
-610 EDREKLLSEII
+610 KDREKLLSEII

-643 FGENIESFTDEDK
+643 FGKNIESFTDEDK
-656 GKLVI
+656 ENLV
-661 MTIEERNKAF
+661 MMKVEERRESF
-671 EITVWGEPQSLD
+671 EITVWGKSQSLD
-683 KIATACWVEG
+683 KIATACWIEG
-693 EPAKIQKDRE
+693 APANNQKDRE
-703 KLLSEI
+703 KFLSEI
-709 IKEGIKS
+709 IWEKIKS
-716 KEEITDALNEEIR
+716 KEGITDALNEEIR
-729 KETIRYFN
+729 KETINYFN

-742 KKIENWN
+742 KKIKNWK

-766 AKERKDLKITVWG
+766 TKKRKDLKITIWG
-779 ESQGLQATART
+779 ESQGLQATAST
-790 FWLKEGNP
+790 FWLKEENP
-798 ADNQEHREKLLS
+798 TDNQEDRVKLLS

-817 KSKKEIFKTKFIEC
+817 KSKKEIFKTKFIER
-831 LENKFGKNI
+831 LESKFGKDI
-840 ESFADE
+840 ESFTDE
-846 DKEKLV
+846 DLEKLV
-852 IMTIEE
+852 MMTIEE
-858 RNKAFEITVW
+858 RKESFEITVW
-868 GESQSLDK
+868 GESQSLNK
-876 VATAFWLGKG
+876 IATACWVEGL
-886 KPAQIQEDREKLLSE
+886 PAQIQEDREKLLSE
-901 IFKEGIKSKKDLIK
+901 IIWEKIKSKKELFK
-915 KYFTKDFLTTE
+915 KYFIKDFPTAK
-926 EAKEKIVIMT
+926 EAKKKLAAMREYKRR
-936 ERGRFN
+936 E
-942 YKISI
+942 YKIFI
-947 QGRKLGLRS
+947 QGKKVKLKGI
-956 MARDFWVEGDPTKDL
+956 AEAFWVKGDPIKDL
-971 EVLEK
+971 EVLKK

-982 TYEPPEE
+982 TYEPPKE
-989 KSLSLAKDS
+989 KSLSLAEDS

>member
-1 MEKETFS
+1 MQNFPPFIKKKSDFYPFSRSQLKNQTRDEWEVCFNSHSIFLPKKSKEKFTPNLDKSSKKRYNLKEYLSPEKIKTMGKETFS
-8 QRAWEKDYDKDIKE
+8 QIAWEKAYDRSIKE

-45 ELEDVVDQKLFATLN
+45 KLEHVVDQKLFATLN
-60 AKYGESRWES
+60 AKYGESRGES

-104 LAVFAKKF
+104 LTVFAKKF

-152 TGSGKWRK
+152 TGSGKWWK
-160 EPWPDYDRIGRLV
+160 EQWPDYDRIGRLV
-173 WLLKDIDVYTTDY
+173 WLLKDIGVYTTDY

-199 RESYVMFQIPKIN
+199 RESYVMFQIPKLN
-212 KTILVNNCYGEA
+212 KTILVNNCYREA

-264 QILGELTRIKEEVKE
+264 QILGELTRIKQEVKE

-296 KANREAISNE
+296 KANREAINNE

-323 IEITKENEKDY
+323 IKITKENEKDY
-334 TFPEEESKGL
+334 IFPEEESKGL

-358 TEGDERNVYT
+358 TEGEERNVYT
-368 FTEEDKEKLVM
+368 FTEEDKEKLIM
-379 MTQKERRELKIT
+379 MEARERGELKIT
-391 VWGESQ
+391 VWGEAQ
-397 GLWATARTFWLK
+397 GLL
-409 EEDPT
+409 
-414 GRQEDRVKLLSEI
+414 
-427 IEGGIKSKGE
+427 
-437 IFKAKFIERLE
+437 
-448 SKFGKNIESFTEED
+448 
-462 LEKLVMMTGEER
+462 
-474 NKAFEITVWGESQSL
+474 
-489 NKITTA
+489 
-495 CCWVK
+495 
-500 GKDSYCQED
+500 
-509 REKLLS
+509 
-515 EIFEKGIKSKAE
+515 
-527 ITDALNEETR
+527 
-537 KETIKYFNEH
+537 
-547 YATKKIEN
+547 
-555 WKEVYAFTDE
+555 
-565 DKEKLVIMT
+565 
-574 WEERTK
+574 
-580 IKITIWGKS
+580 
-589 QGLQAR
+589 
-595 ARTFWLKEGNPANNQ
+595 
-610 EDREKLLSEII
+610 
-621 EGGIKSKKEIFKTKF
+621 
-636 IERLENK
+636 
-643 FGENIESFTDEDK
+643 
-656 GKLVI
+656 
-661 MTIEERNKAF
+661 
-671 EITVWGEPQSLD
+671 
-683 KIATACWVEG
+683 
-693 EPAKIQKDRE
+693 
-703 KLLSEI
+703 
-709 IKEGIKS
+709 
-716 KEEITDALNEEIR
+716 
-729 KETIRYFN
+729 
-737 EHYAT
+737 
-742 KKIENWN
+742 
-749 VIYVFTE
+749 
-756 EDKEKLVMME
+756 
-766 AKERKDLKITVWG
+766 
-779 ESQGLQATART
+779 ATART

-798 ADNQEHREKLLS
+798 IGIQKDRVKLLS

-817 KSKKEIFKTKFIEC
+817 KSKEEIFKTKFIEC

-840 ESFADE
+840 ESFTDG
-846 DKEKLV
+846 DKETLV
-852 IMTIEE
+852 MMTTEE
-858 RNKAFEITVW
+858 RNKAFEIAVWGKSQSLYKIATACWVEGLPANNQKDREKFLSEIIKGGIKSKEEIFKTKFIERLENKFGKNIESFTDEDLEKLVMMSQEERNNAFEIIVW
-868 GESQSLDK
+868 GESQNLNK
-876 VATAFWLGKG
+876 IATACWLGKENPTR
-886 KPAQIQEDREKLLSE
+886 KQEDREKLLSE
-901 IFKEGIKSKKDLIK
+901 IIWAKIKSKKELIK
-915 KYFTKDFLTTE
+915 KYFTKDFPT
-926 EAKEKIVIMT
+926 AKETKEKLVIMT
-936 ERGRFN
+936 ERGRSD

-947 QGRKLGLRS
+947 QGGKLGLKG
-956 MARDFWVEGDPTKDL
+956 MAKDFWVEGDPIKNL
-971 EVLEK
+971 EVLKK

-982 TYEPPEE
+982 TYEPPKE

>member
-1 MEKETFS
+1 MEKETSS
-8 QRAWEKDYDKDIKE
+8 QRAWEKDYDRDIKE

-45 ELEDVVDQKLFATLN
+45 ELEKVVDQKLFATLN
-60 AKYGESRWES
+60 AKYGESRGES

-104 LAVFAKKF
+104 LVIFAKKF

-135 KTEKMILPPD
+135 KTDKMILPPD

-152 TGSGKWRK
+152 TGSGKWWK

-173 WLLKDIDVYTTDY
+173 WLLKGIGVYTTDY

-199 RESYVMFQIPKIN
+199 RESYVMFQIPKLN

-256 SKKEAWDV
+256 SKKESWDV
-264 QILGELTRIKEEVKE
+264 QILGELTRIEQEVKE

-334 TFPEEESKGL
+334 TFPEEESNGL
-344 NIFTGEK
+344 NIFTGKK

-358 TEGDERNVYT
+358 TEGEERNVYT
-368 FTEEDKEKLVM
+368 FTEEDKEKLVIM
-379 MTQKERRELKIT
+379 KVEERSELKIT

-397 GLWATARTFWLK
+397 GLQATARTFWLK
-409 EEDPT
+409 EENPISN
-414 GRQEDRVKLLSEI
+414 QK
-427 IEGGIKSKGE
+427 
-437 IFKAKFIERLE
+437 
-448 SKFGKNIESFTEED
+448 
-462 LEKLVMMTGEER
+462 
-474 NKAFEITVWGESQSL
+474 
-489 NKITTA
+489 
-495 CCWVK
+495 
-500 GKDSYCQED
+500 D
-509 REKLLS
+509 REK
-515 EIFEKGIKSKAE
+515 
-527 ITDALNEETR
+527 
-537 KETIKYFNEH
+537 
-547 YATKKIEN
+547 
-555 WKEVYAFTDE
+555 V
-565 DKEKLVIMT
+565 
-574 WEERTK
+574 
-580 IKITIWGKS
+580 
-589 QGLQAR
+589 
-595 ARTFWLKEGNPANNQ
+595 
-610 EDREKLLSEII
+610 LSEII

-636 IERLENK
+636 IERLESK
-643 FGENIESFTDEDK
+643 FGKDIESFTDEDK
-656 GKLVI
+656 ENLV
-661 MTIEERNKAF
+661 MMKVEERRESF
-671 EITVWGEPQSLD
+671 EITVWGKSQSLD
-683 KIATACWVEG
+683 KIATACWIEG
-693 EPAKIQKDRE
+693 APANNQKDRE
-703 KLLSEI
+703 KFLSEI
-709 IKEGIKS
+709 IWEKIKS
-716 KEEITDALNEEIR
+716 KEGITDALNEQIR
-729 KETIRYFN
+729 KETIKYFN

-742 KKIENWN
+742 KKIKNWK

-766 AKERKDLKITVWG
+766 TKKRKDLKITIWG
-779 ESQGLQATART
+779 ESQGLQATAST
-790 FWLKEGNP
+790 FWLKEENP
-798 ADNQEHREKLLS
+798 TDNQEDRVKLLS

-817 KSKKEIFKTKFIEC
+817 KSKKEIFKTKFIER
-831 LENKFGKNI
+831 LESKFGKDI
-840 ESFADE
+840 ESFTDE
-846 DKEKLV
+846 DLEKLV
-852 IMTIEE
+852 MMTIEE
-858 RNKAFEITVW
+858 RKESFEITVW
-868 GESQSLDK
+868 GESQSLNK
-876 VATAFWLGKG
+876 IATACWVEGL
-886 KPAQIQEDREKLLSE
+886 PAQIQEDREKLLSE
-901 IFKEGIKSKKDLIK
+901 IIWEKIKSKKELFK
-915 KYFTKDFLTTE
+915 KYFIKDFPTAK
-926 EAKEKIVIMT
+926 EAKEKLAAMR
-936 ERGRFN
+936 EYKRRE
-942 YKISI
+942 YKIFI
-947 QGRKLGLRS
+947 QGKKVKLKGI
-956 MARDFWVEGDPTKDL
+956 AEAFWVKGDPIKDL

-1019 TDEGAKVLQ
+1019 IDEGAKVLE

>member
-8 QRAWEKDYDKDIKE
+8 QRAWEKAYDRSIKE

-45 ELEDVVDQKLFATLN
+45 ELEHVVDQKLFATLN
-60 AKYGESRWES
+60 AKYGESRGES

-104 LAVFAKKF
+104 LVIFAKKF

-173 WLLKDIDVYTTDY
+173 WLLKDIGVYTTDY

-199 RESYVMFQIPKIN
+199 RESYVMFQIPKLN

-224 TFIYDGILEYDDVVA
+224 TFIYDGILEYNDVVA

-334 TFPEEESKGL
+334 TFPEEESNGL
-344 NIFTGEK
+344 NIFTGKK

-358 TEGDERNVYT
+358 TEGEERNVYT
-368 FTEEDKEKLVM
+368 FTEEDKEKLVIM
-379 MTQKERRELKIT
+379 KVEERSELKIT

-397 GLWATARTFWLK
+397 GLQAT
-409 EEDPT
+409 
-414 GRQEDRVKLLSEI
+414 
-427 IEGGIKSKGE
+427 
-437 IFKAKFIERLE
+437 
-448 SKFGKNIESFTEED
+448 
-462 LEKLVMMTGEER
+462 
-474 NKAFEITVWGESQSL
+474 
-489 NKITTA
+489 
-495 CCWVK
+495 
-500 GKDSYCQED
+500 
-509 REKLLS
+509 
-515 EIFEKGIKSKAE
+515 
-527 ITDALNEETR
+527 
-537 KETIKYFNEH
+537 
-547 YATKKIEN
+547 
-555 WKEVYAFTDE
+555 
-565 DKEKLVIMT
+565 
-574 WEERTK
+574 
-580 IKITIWGKS
+580 
-589 QGLQAR
+589 
-595 ARTFWLKEGNPANNQ
+595 ARTFWLKEGNPISNQ
-610 EDREKLLSEII
+610 KDREKLLSEII

-643 FGENIESFTDEDK
+643 FGKNIESFTDEDK
-656 GKLVI
+656 ENLV
-661 MTIEERNKAF
+661 MMKVEERREFF
-671 EITVWGEPQSLD
+671 EITVWGKSQSLD
-683 KIATACWVEG
+683 KIATVYWVEG
-693 EPAKIQKDRE
+693 LPATNQKDRE
-703 KLLSEI
+703 KLLSEAI
-709 IKEGIKS
+709 WGKIKS
-716 KEEITDALNEEIR
+716 KEEITDTLNEEIR
-729 KETIRYFN
+729 KETINYFN

-742 KKIENWN
+742 KKIKNWK

-766 AKERKDLKITVWG
+766 TKKRKDLKITIWG
-779 ESQGLQATART
+779 ESQGLQATAST
-790 FWLKEGNP
+790 FWLKEENP
-798 ADNQEHREKLLS
+798 TDNQGNREKLLS

-817 KSKKEIFKTKFIEC
+817 KSKKEIFKTKFIER
-831 LENKFGKNI
+831 LESKFGKDI
-840 ESFADE
+840 ESFTDE

-852 IMTIEE
+852 MMTIEE
-858 RNKAFEITVW
+858 RKESFEITVW
-868 GESQSLDK
+868 GESQSLNK
-876 VATAFWLGKG
+876 IATACWVEGL
-886 KPAQIQEDREKLLSE
+886 PAQIQEDREKLLSE
-901 IFKEGIKSKKDLIK
+901 IIWEKIKSKKELFK
-915 KYFTKDFLTTE
+915 KYFIKDFPTAK
-926 EAKEKIVIMT
+926 EAKEKLAAMR
-936 ERGRFN
+936 EYKRRE
-942 YKISI
+942 YKIFI
-947 QGRKLGLRS
+947 QGKKVKLKGI
-956 MARDFWVEGDPTKDL
+956 AEAFWVKGDPIKNI
-971 EVLEK
+971 EVLKK

-982 TYEPPEE
+982 TYEPPKE

-1005 LNEETLLEEVNSTN
+1005 LNKEALIEEVNSTN
-1019 TDEGAKVLQ
+1019 TDEGAKASE

>member
-8 QRAWEKDYDKDIKE
+8 QRAWEKAYDRSIKE

-45 ELEDVVDQKLFATLN
+45 KLEHVVDQKLFATLN
-60 AKYGESRWES
+60 AKYGEARGES
-70 TVKQGFDSS
+70 TIKQGFDSS

-104 LAVFAKKF
+104 LTVFAKKF

-152 TGSGKWRK
+152 TGSGKWWK

-173 WLLKDIDVYTTDY
+173 WLLKDIGVYTTDY

-199 RESYVMFQIPKIN
+199 RESYVMFQIPKLN

-224 TFIYDGILEYDDVVA
+224 TFIYDGILEYNDVVA

-264 QILGELTRIKEEVKE
+264 QILGELTRIKQEVKE

-323 IEITKENEKDY
+323 IKITKENEKDY
-334 TFPEEESKGL
+334 TFPEEESNGL

-358 TEGDERNVYT
+358 TEGEERNVYT

-379 MTQKERRELKIT
+379 MEARERSELKIT
-391 VWGESQ
+391 VWGEAQ
-397 GLWATARTFWLK
+397 GLQATARTFWLK
-409 EEDPT
+409 EENPANN
-414 GRQEDRVKLLSEI
+414 QEDRVKLLSEI
-427 IEGGIKSKGE
+427 IKGE
-437 IFKAKFIERLE
+437 IKSRKEIFKTKFIERLE
-448 SKFGKNIESFTEED
+448 SKFGKNIESFTNED

-474 NKAFEITVWGESQSL
+474 NKAFEI
-489 NKITTA
+489 
-495 CCWVK
+495 
-500 GKDSYCQED
+500 
-509 REKLLS
+509 
-515 EIFEKGIKSKAE
+515 
-527 ITDALNEETR
+527 
-537 KETIKYFNEH
+537 
-547 YATKKIEN
+547 
-555 WKEVYAFTDE
+555 
-565 DKEKLVIMT
+565 
-574 WEERTK
+574 
-580 IKITIWGKS
+580 
-589 QGLQAR
+589 
-595 ARTFWLKEGNPANNQ
+595 
-610 EDREKLLSEII
+610 
-621 EGGIKSKKEIFKTKF
+621 
-636 IERLENK
+636 
-643 FGENIESFTDEDK
+643 
-656 GKLVI
+656 
-661 MTIEERNKAF
+661 
-671 EITVWGEPQSLD
+671 
-683 KIATACWVEG
+683 IA
-693 EPAKIQKDRE
+693 
-703 KLLSEI
+703 
-709 IKEGIKS
+709 
-716 KEEITDALNEEIR
+716 
-729 KETIRYFN
+729 
-737 EHYAT
+737 
-742 KKIENWN
+742 
-749 VIYVFTE
+749 
-756 EDKEKLVMME
+756 
-766 AKERKDLKITVWG
+766 WG

-790 FWLKEGNP
+790 FWLKGGDPRSIQKDREELISEVIWKKIKSRKEIFKTKFIERLESKFGKNIESLTDEDKEKLVMMTREERKESFEIIVWGESQSLNKIATAYWLEKEQP
-798 ADNQEHREKLLS
+798 IQFQEAREKLLS

-817 KSKKEIFKTKFIEC
+817 KSKKE
-831 LENKFGKNI
+831 
-840 ESFADE
+840 
-846 DKEKLV
+846 
-852 IMTIEE
+852 
-858 RNKAFEITVW
+858 
-868 GESQSLDK
+868 
-876 VATAFWLGKG
+876 
-886 KPAQIQEDREKLLSE
+886 
-901 IFKEGIKSKKDLIK
+901 LIK
-915 KYFTKDFLTTE
+915 KYFTKDFPTAK
-926 EAKEKIVIMT
+926 EAKEKLSAMIEYKRIA
-936 ERGRFN
+936 

-947 QGRKLGLRS
+947 QGRKIGLRG
-956 MARDFWVEGDPTKDL
+956 MAEDFWVKGDPTKDL
-971 EVLEK
+971 EVLEQ

-982 TYEPPEE
+982 TYEPPKE

-1005 LNEETLLEEVNSTN
+1005 LNKETLLEEVNSTN
-1019 TDEGAKVLQ
+1019 TNEGAKVLQ